1 MLIIISDLH
10 LTDGTSGETIRAG
23 AFRAFR
29 ESLCELAYDASWR
42 SDKKYVPVDRI
53 DVVLLGDIL
62 DVIRSTRWCDAPAEV
77 RPWGN
82 QSLPA
87 FSVTVQRIT
96 EDVIEKNKESLDILR
111 SLHNPEIMSVLPAS
125 LDGRVAIR
133 PIEESSFFVPLRAR
147 SFVRYGSGDITAY
160 AALVQHQRA
169 ELPKTPK

>member
-1 MLIIISDLH
+1 MLIIISELH
-10 LTDGTSGETIRAG
+10 LTEGNSAETIRAG

-53 DVVLLGDIL
+53 EVVLLGDIL

-87 FSVTVQRIT
+87 FSETVQRIT

-125 LDGRVAIR
+125 LDAGSQSGR
-133 PIEESSFFVPLRAR
+133 SKRAR
-147 SFVRYGSGDITAY
+147 FLCPTG
-160 AALVQHQRA
+160 A
-169 ELPKTPK
+169 EKLTLARHSYSKSERNPKTPKAWI